1 MAVNTGIFL
10 RFPVA
15 AETGAGCNFLRT
27 IATINA
33 NVRTGSKTNE

>member
-1 MAVNTGIFL
+1 MAANTGIFL

-15 AETGAGCNFLRT
+15 AGTDAGCNFLRT
-27 IATINA
+27 VATGKA